1 MKWKSE
7 EGAIA
12 VEMAILLP
20 ILVLL
25 LFGSIEFGALLYNKH
40 VITNASRE
48 GARAGIV
55 AQSPK
60 PTSSEI
66 TAIAQDFVQNNIIY
80 FGSPGA
86 TSVTVT
92 NAGAAFPADLTVTV
106 SYAYNFL
113 VLRNLGF
120 GPVNLQSTTVMRM
133 E

>member
-1 MKWKSE
+1 MKGKSE
-7 EGAIA
+7 KGAIA

-40 VITNASRE
+40 VVTNASRE

-55 AQSPK
+55 AQDPK

-66 TAIAQDFVQNNIIY
+66 
-80 FGSPGA
+80 S
-86 TSVTVT
+86 
-92 NAGAAFPADLTVTV
+92 AFPADLTVSV
-106 SYAYNFL
+106 SYIYNFL

>member
-1 MKWKSE
+1 MKWKDE
-7 EGAIA
+7 KGAIA

-20 ILVLL
+20 ILVML

-48 GARAGIV
+48 GARAGIIM
-55 AQSPK
+55 QNPK

-66 TAIAQDFVQNNIIY
+66 ISVAENFVVNNVIN
-80 FGSPGA
+80 FGAPGA
-86 TSVTVT
+86 TAITVT
-92 NAGAAFPADLTVTV
+92 NAGAAFPADLTVAV
-106 SYAYNFL
+106 NYAYNFL
-113 VLRNLGF
+113 VLGNLGF